1 MCVSWAEG
9 RGYLNLT
16 LASNRIPVYF
26 LFCVPI
32 DLVDFLSVV
41 EPAPE
46 GDVCQLNQSN
56 NQKLIIESTIYKLEL
71 CISFAPFS
79 SFYLN
84 RGWTE

>member
-1 MCVSWAEG
+1 MFFWWILQILG
-9 RGYLNLT
+9 HFHNLVFF
-16 LASNRIPVYF
+16 AQRF

-32 DLVDFLSVV
+32 DLLDFLSVV

-56 NQKLIIESTIYKLEL
+56 NQKHIIESTFYGLEL

>member
-1 MCVSWAEG
+1 MIVQILG
-9 RGYLNLT
+9 HFHNLVFF
-16 LASNRIPVYF
+16 AQRF

-32 DLVDFLSVV
+32 DLLDFLSVV

-56 NQKLIIESTIYKLEL
+56 NQKLIIESTIYRLEL

>member
-1 MCVSWAEG
+1 MIVQILGHFHNFVFFAPQ
-9 RGYLNLT
+9 R
-16 LASNRIPVYF
+16 F

-32 DLVDFLSVV
+32 GLLDFLSVV

-46 GDVCQLNQSN
+46 GDVCQLNQTN
-56 NQKLIIESTIYKLEL
+56 NQKHIIESTFYRLEL